1 MDKARTQTNKELN
14 KIDRK
19 IGRIYQSDPALKNI
33 QKEYNK
39 YMKMVQE
46 KTQSSYDAYINETDR
61 EIREDLKKAYM
72 NEVRSLTIESK
83 QYRKLIQKFAKVMSG
98 VNEEALKVVNDSITD
113 VYTLN
118 YNQVAV
124 DCKEVGIEVNG

>member
-1 MDKARTQTNKELN
+1 MDRARIQTNKELN

-33 QKEYNK
+33 QKEYDK

-46 KTQSSYDAYINETDR
+46 KTQSSYDAYINEIDR
-61 EIREDLKKAYM
+61 EIREDLKKVYM

-83 QYRKLIQKFAKVMSG
+83 QYRKLIQKFAKVMSD

>member
-1 MDKARTQTNKELN
+1 
-14 KIDRK
+14 
-19 IGRIYQSDPALKNI
+19 
-33 QKEYNK
+33 
-39 YMKMVQE
+39 MVQE

-61 EIREDLKKAYM
+61 EIREDLKKVYM
-72 NEVRSLTIESK
+72 NEVRALTIESK
-83 QYRKLIQKFAKVMSG
+83 QYRKLIQKFAKVMSK
-98 VNEEALKVVNDSITD
+98 VNEEALKVVNDSMTD